1 METPLKMDVKD
12 VQRDWI
18 VGFSGEAFSSL
29 VREQAARFAAND
41 AVAERGV
48 LLAESDPIRFSTAFF
63 AGLSLGVPLILAN
76 PKWGS
81 AEWAALSGLV
91 NPAMIV
97 GNVPMDTT
105 TREGVHH
112 PLPGQILIPTGGTTG
127 GVKLAIHDWASLL
140 AATRGLHDFLGG
152 DPIHSSCLLPLHHV
166 SGLMQLVRAFST
178 GGQIRF
184 DEAVT
189 AGYCVSLVPTQLQRS
204 LSDAAAVERLRV
216 ARAVFVGGAALPE
229 ALAAEARKAHL
240 PIVQVYGMTET
251 AAMIAAVPA
260 EDFLNRDAPGAVP
273 LGEAK
278 IGVDSDG
285 GIRVRTP
292 ALFQGY
298 HGREPIDLAE
308 GFCTGDRGY
317 LDERGGLHVLGRMDR
332 LINTGGEKVDPA
344 EVEQALLQIEAIEA
358 AQVVGEPDEEW
369 GEVVVAYLQSQSSL
383 DTENIRQRLKEVLSP
398 HKVPKRFKQVEAISA
413 CQAKS
418 VG

>member
-1 METPLKMDVKD
+1 MEPPLKMDVKD

-189 AGYCVSLVPTQLQRS
+189 AGYCVSLVPTQLQRR

-298 HGREPIDLAE
+298 HGTLVCHPPEMPLRIGRTILNTTQNLCLRLRPEALQASHATGLASR
-308 GFCTGDRGY
+308 FQSRNT
-317 LDERGGLHVLGRMDR
+317 LH
-332 LINTGGEKVDPA
+332 
-344 EVEQALLQIEAIEA
+344 
-358 AQVVGEPDEEW
+358 
-369 GEVVVAYLQSQSSL
+369 LQSVVQSL
-383 DTENIRQRLKEVLSP
+383 HLLPPQTRNLQHLN
-398 HKVPKRFKQVEAISA
+398 
-413 CQAKS
+413 QARRN
-418 VG
+418 